1 MAESKN
7 VAIHFDRK
15 EGKFVGLTPE
25 KVANLVKAYP
35 GINVLVELMKM
46 SEWLLSVKGKN
57 RTGSLVFITNWLN
70 KAKPTQIP
78 TSETVCIDPTLKPL
92 VSEYLVELWKNHS
105 HLHVL
110 NTFQ

>member
-57 RTGSLVFITNWLN
+57 SAVPARMLYGVVGGFSGRAVNGRSRF
-70 KAKPTQIP
+70 
-78 TSETVCIDPTLKPL
+78 
-92 VSEYLVELWKNHS
+92 
-105 HLHVL
+105 
-110 NTFQ
+110 